1 MHPAWP
7 DAAQAVD
14 GVPRPYTRRP
24 ARALA
29 PAALAGALAGI
40 EGIEEF
46 EIALAR
52 N

>member
-29 PAALAGALAGI
+29 PAALAGI